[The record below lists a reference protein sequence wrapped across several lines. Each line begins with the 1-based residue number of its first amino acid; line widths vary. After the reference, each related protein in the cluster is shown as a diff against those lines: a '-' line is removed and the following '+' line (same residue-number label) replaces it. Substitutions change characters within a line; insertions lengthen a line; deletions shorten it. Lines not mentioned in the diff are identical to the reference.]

1 MGKGREK
8 GNHSSAKVTS
18 ERHSRSTPG
27 GAPRCLS
34 RVAPPHPCPSPF
46 LSHHSAWDPALQ
58 RPLLDNLLAPTLVSR
73 PYLRREQVLH
83 ASEDTLI
90 PSEVDPKLDAPDSLL
105 TPLLATPLPS
115 PRQSANRHLGT
126 PHPDSLYWAYLVIL
140 QTSPSPTWTQTRV
153 DLLCSGFSLL
163 PSLGFCGQFLLS
175 ESSLREGQVG

>member
-8 GNHSSAKVTS
+8 GDHSSAKVTS

-105 TPLLATPLPS
+105 TVFSRLFW
-115 PRQSANRHLGT
+115 RHLCHLHG
-126 PHPDSLYWAYLVIL
+126 SLQIAISALPTLIHF
-140 QTSPSPTWTQTRV
+140 TGPTW
-153 DLLCSGFSLL
+153 
-163 PSLGFCGQFLLS
+163 
-175 ESSLREGQVG
+175 